1 MKYHRKHFTFFLFKS
16 VFEFNHLSIKSEKKH
31 VLFFLLSIRTLR
43 IRNRQFSY
51 ICEGYHGKYSYLE
64 VRGYSVQVRRVR
76 TLNIA
81 LVYEQSG
88 NHPQQQQKYKI
99 DINK

>member
-1 MKYHRKHFTFFLFKS
+1 MNSCK
-16 VFEFNHLSIKSEKKH
+16 
-31 VLFFLLSIRTLR
+31 
-43 IRNRQFSY
+43 
-51 ICEGYHGKYSYLE
+51 GYHGKYSYLE

-76 TLNIA
+76 ALNIA